1 MVYKLKLKGGLCNKL
16 FCLFSGVE
24 IAIRDKEKL
33 LEPNFGLR
41 NDILFSDIY
50 DIEFFNQKIRE
61 STGVKDLMIPS
72 KTQKD
77 SCLLSK
83 VKIIDGNF
91 LWNLSEKNLKK
102 QRKENRMEKSCMN
115 IVVLGALRLNVENL
129 NIVNVIKNIENKN
142 AVHIRIENDW
152 VQYSKTKRVIKNE
165 TLLIK
170 LETLINIYKEK
181 WPSASA
187 RRRGNFQK
195 TRSQPPTC
203 GPFDNKCR
211 SRPGA
216 SLENPERGAEKWNN
230 GELFFTTGENHDII
244 IEKLRTN
251 KINSQY
257 LFMEI
262 KDYEINAAI
271 NFELCLRSKN
281 FVGLSRSTFSNLI
294 TLKRCLNGKN
304 DNYIYNYNKQILLR
318 LDMGLHPNPKKS
330 IENNVILK
338 STYELDFELNNG
350 NKFPAVGLGIGNM
363 QKERIPGVLEKATLQ
378 HGIKLVDTNQ
388 RAAITCNTDAALQNT
403 QGLQV
408 VTKVRY
414 THLGYQRT
422 RLAVEDM
429 LNGLNGCC
437 DVTMLIHWPRCRESW
452 KERCKNEE
460 ENLPQRIKDAGPPPT
475 EDYFAWKGSWK
486 ALEEFYIAGKLKNIG
501 ISNFELDDL
510 NELLSFCQVVPQL
523 YQGNAWQL
531 WYRPKVLQ
539 LLRKE
544 KVLFQAYNVVDGI
557 VTRQSAAPRAY
568 KVLAD
573 IAISKNADICTVV
586 LATLKRRGVA
596 TIPRASSPNHLLAN
610 APQTV
615 ASLSIDDD
623 EAQMLDVAM
632 KALMSGRD
640 LPSSILKVSTTF
652 TSSLDATIKLFWK
665 NMETGKEILQGE
677 MTNGKCLRIKTH
689 PGHTFNAYNG
699 KELLRS
705 FKVNAQRG
713 GEETFEL

>member
-83 VKIIDGNF
+83 AKIIDGNF

-102 QRKENRMEKSCMN
+102 QRKENIMEKSCMN
-115 IVVLGALRLNVENL
+115 IVVLGALRLNAENL
-129 NIVNVIKNIENKN
+129 KIVNVINIENKN

-152 VQYSKTKRVIKNE
+152 VQYSKTKKVIKNE

-181 WPSASA
+181 W
-187 RRRGNFQK
+187 
-195 TRSQPPTC
+195 
-203 GPFDNKCR
+203 
-211 SRPGA
+211 
-216 SLENPERGAEKWNN
+216 NN
-230 GELFFTTGENHDII
+230 SELFFTTGENHDII
-244 IEKLRTN
+244 IEKLRTY

-257 LFMEI
+257 LFMEV

-281 FVGLSRSTFSNLI
+281 FVGLSRSTFSNLV
-294 TLKRCLNGKN
+294 TLKRCLNSN
-304 DNYIYNYNKQILLR
+304 HNNFIYNYKEEILLR
-318 LDMGLHPNPKKS
+318 LDMGLHPNHKNCIKNKVKS
-330 IENNVILK
+330 IGGNNE
-338 STYELDFELNNG
+338 YDLDFVLNNG
-350 NKFPAVGLGIGNM
+350 NKFPAIGLGIGNM
-363 QKERIPGVLEKATLQ
+363 QKDRIPDVVKNATLL

-388 RAAITCNTDAALQNT
+388 RAAITCNTDIVLQNNP
-403 QGLQV
+403 GLQV

-414 THLGYQRT
+414 THLGYERT
-422 RLAVEDM
+422 ILAVEDM

-437 DVTMLIHWPRCRESW
+437 DVTMLIHWPRCRDSW

-460 ENLPQRIKDAGPPPT
+460 ENLPQRIKDAGPPPI

-510 NELLSFCQVVPQL
+510 NELLSFCKVVPQL

-568 KVLAD
+568 KVLAN
-573 IAISKNADICTVV
+573 IAISKKADICSVV

-596 TIPRASSPNHLLAN
+596 TIPRATSPNHLLAN
-610 APQTV
+610 APQTI

-623 EAQMLDVAM
+623 EAQTLDVAM
-632 KALMSGRD
+632 KALMSGID
-640 LPSSILKVSTTF
+640 LPLQRVYTTF

-677 MTNGKCLRIKTH
+677 ITNGKSFHIKTH
-689 PGHTFNAYNG
+689 PGHTFNAYCG

-713 GEETFEL
+713 GQEAFEL

>member
-24 IAIRDKEKL
+24 IALREKEKL

-41 NDILFSDIY
+41 NEILFSDIY
-50 DIEFFNQKIRE
+50 DIEFFNKKIKE
-61 STGVKDLMIPS
+61 STGVEDLMIPSIIFES

-77 SCLLSK
+77 SRVSRLA
-83 VKIIDGNF
+83 DGNR
-91 LWNLSEKNLKK
+91 LWNLSEKNLNK
-102 QRKENRMEKSCMN
+102 QRNENIMEKSCMN

-129 NIVNVIKNIENKN
+129 KKVNIIRNIEGKN
-142 AVHIRIENDW
+142 AVHIRTENDW
-152 VQYSKTKRVIKNE
+152 VQYSKSKKVIDNE

-170 LETLINIYKEK
+170 LETLIDIYKDKWEK
-181 WPSASA
+181 
-187 RRRGNFQK
+187 
-195 TRSQPPTC
+195 T
-203 GPFDNKCR
+203 DI
-211 SRPGA
+211 
-216 SLENPERGAEKWNN
+216 
-230 GELFFTTGENHDII
+230 FFTTGENHDII
-244 IEKLRTN
+244 IEKLRKN

-257 LFMEI
+257 LFMEMEE
-262 KDYEINAAI
+262 YEINAAI
-271 NFELCLRSKN
+271 NFELCFRAKR

-486 ALEEFYIAGKLKNIG
+486 ALEEFYIVGKLKNIG

-665 NMETGKEILQGE
+665 NIETGKEILQGE
-677 MTNGKCLRIKTH
+677 ITNGKCLRIKTH
-689 PGHTFNAYNG
+689 PGHTFNAYRG

-713 GEETFEL
+713 GEEAFEL

>member
-83 VKIIDGNF
+83 AKIIDGNF

-102 QRKENRMEKSCMN
+102 QRKENIMEKSCMN
-115 IVVLGALRLNVENL
+115 IVVLGALRLNAENL
-129 NIVNVIKNIENKN
+129 KIVNVINIENKN

-152 VQYSKTKRVIKNE
+152 VQYSKTKKVIKNE

-181 WPSASA
+181 W
-187 RRRGNFQK
+187 
-195 TRSQPPTC
+195 
-203 GPFDNKCR
+203 
-211 SRPGA
+211 
-216 SLENPERGAEKWNN
+216 NN
-230 GELFFTTGENHDII
+230 SELFFTTGENHDII
-244 IEKLRTN
+244 IEKLRTY

-257 LFMEI
+257 LFMEV

-281 FVGLSRSTFSNLI
+281 FVGLSRSTFSNLV
-294 TLKRCLNGKN
+294 TLKRCLNSN
-304 DNYIYNYNKQILLR
+304 HNNFIYNYKEEILLR
-318 LDMGLHPNPKKS
+318 LDMGLHPNPKNCIKNKVKS
-330 IENNVILK
+330 IGGNNE
-338 STYELDFELNNG
+338 YDLDFVLNNG
-350 NKFPAVGLGIGNM
+350 NKFPAIGLGIGNM
-363 QKERIPGVLEKATLQ
+363 QKDRIPDVVKNATLL

-388 RAAITCNTDAALQNT
+388 RAAITCNTDIVLQNNP
-403 QGLQV
+403 GLQV

-414 THLGYQRT
+414 THLGYERT
-422 RLAVEDM
+422 ILAVEDM

-437 DVTMLIHWPRCRESW
+437 DVTMLIHWPRCRDSW

-460 ENLPQRIKDAGPPPT
+460 ENLPQRIKDAGPPPI

-510 NELLSFCQVVPQL
+510 NELLSFCKVVPQL

-568 KVLAD
+568 KVLAN
-573 IAISKNADICTVV
+573 IAISKKADICSVV

-596 TIPRASSPNHLLAN
+596 TIPRATSPNHLLAN
-610 APQTV
+610 APQTI

-623 EAQMLDVAM
+623 EAQTLDVAM
-632 KALMSGRD
+632 KALMSGID
-640 LPSSILKVSTTF
+640 LPLQRVYTTF

-677 MTNGKCLRIKTH
+677 ITNGKSFHIKTH
-689 PGHTFNAYNG
+689 PGHTFNAYCG

-713 GEETFEL
+713 GQEAFEL